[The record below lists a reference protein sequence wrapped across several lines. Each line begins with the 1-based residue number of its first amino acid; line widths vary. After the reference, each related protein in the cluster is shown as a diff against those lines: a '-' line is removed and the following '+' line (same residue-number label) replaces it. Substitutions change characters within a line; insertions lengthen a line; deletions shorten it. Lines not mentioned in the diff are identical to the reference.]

1 MSSHF
6 GPGCLAQH
14 RRDIGSAAD
23 GIMGRRGP
31 GPVLAFIGAERT
43 DGALDEHQKLAV
55 DRERMKPAADQRDI
69 DARNQLAP
77 ERILGKKSEFKQ
89 VYSITI

>member
-1 MSSHF
+1 M
-6 GPGCLAQH
+6 L
-14 RRDIGSAAD
+14 DAD
-23 GIMGRRGP
+23 TYRTDLELRLISPSLMGWRGP
-31 GPVLAFIGAERT
+31 RPVLAFIGAKRT
-43 DGALDEHQKLAV
+43 AGALDQHQKPAV

-77 ERILGKKSEFKQ
+77 EQILGKKSGFKQ

>member
-1 MSSHF
+1 
-6 GPGCLAQH
+6 
-14 RRDIGSAAD
+14 
-23 GIMGRRGP
+23 
-31 GPVLAFIGAERT
+31 
-43 DGALDEHQKLAV
+43 
-55 DRERMKPAADQRDI
+55 MKPAADQRDI